1 MDMSDFHEDRNEPT
15 TDVGAESFASWQ
27 QDSPQAERIRV
38 ARRVTADRNDAVFDL
53 AAIAAWLP
61 RLGAV
66 LWLDRGG
73 RRHAPIRATI
83 GAGGVLLLD
92 HPALA
97 ALARCTSASAHTQVT
112 SHGPREWLSFRDV
125 EGVPIAKLFLLP
137 DTDYLTW
144 DEMISATHLAPPVKE
159 PMRWHAHT
167 AFLRTA
173 LARLGAHWQARLLTF
188 DHRRLP
194 WLQTLDARPP
204 LRLSLLGLEL
214 ARLIVHSEGAEL
226 LSPLHAG

>member
-1 MDMSDFHEDRNEPT
+1 MSDFHEDHAAPT
-15 TDVGAESFASWQ
+15 NDFGAESSASWQ
-27 QDSPQAERIRV
+27 HDSPRTDIAQRATTQHDQTRFDFAE
-38 ARRVTADRNDAVFDL
+38 
-53 AAIAAWLP
+53 IAAWLP

-66 LWLDRGG
+66 LWLDRSR
-73 RRHAPIRATI
+73 RRHAPTRATI
-83 GAGGVLLLD
+83 GARGVLLLD

-97 ALARCTSASAHTQVT
+97 VLARCASATAHTQVT
-112 SHGPREWLSFRDV
+112 SHGPREWLCFRDV

-137 DTDYLTW
+137 DTDYLAW

-159 PMRWHAHT
+159 PMRWHAHG

-173 LARLGAHWQARLLTF
+173 FARLGTPWQARLLTF

-214 ARLIVHSEGAEL
+214 SRLIAQSESAEL
-226 LSPLHAG
+226 LSPLHAA